1 MESLSV
7 THQDSDD
14 EHEVV
19 DPTPL
24 QWKMYERQVC
34 NMLDALDPGAD
45 VQHDVHITGDLSGTP
60 RQVDIKVT
68 GTLAGQQ
75 ITIAVECK
83 RYSRPIGIGT
93 VDEFAGKLLDLN
105 VDRGVL
111 FALNGLTEPA
121 RKRAKG
127 ARNPKIEVG
136 DLIIGPLHLDVDID
150 RLFKGFGDCPNE
162 NCYTGDIYWRA
173 WHSDHSDQLRAGACS
188 TCGTWA
194 VECPECEEIVG
205 FYWDESICICNAKLS
220 IVRDYESN
228 DIEEIS
234 VTSDEKSERIYSPA

>member
-1 MESLSV
+1 V
-7 THQDSDD
+7 TQQDSDD
-14 EHEVV
+14 EHEVA
-19 DPTPL
+19 DPTPP
-24 QWKMYERQVC
+24 QWKLYERQVRD
-34 NMLDALDPGAD
+34 MLDELDAGAD
-45 VQHDVHITGDLSGTP
+45 VQHDVCVTGDLSGTP

-68 GTLAGQQ
+68 GTLAGQE

-83 RYSRPIGIGT
+83 RYARPLGIGT

-105 VDRGVL
+105 VDRGIL

-127 ARNPKIEVG
+127 ARNPKIAVG
-136 DLIIGPLHLDVDID
+136 DLIIGPQHLEADIG

-173 WHSDHSDQLRAGACS
+173 WHSDRTDELRAGACS

-194 VECPECEEIVG
+194 VECPECEEIVS

-220 IVRDYESN
+220 IARDYESN

-234 VTSDEKSERIYSPA
+234 VTSDEKGEQIYSPA